1 MKTIILT
8 VLVSFTALC
17 ANAMDLTELK
27 QNMKMN
33 AVISSRAVAKSTA
46 DSKVV
51 EFIGYSEFTKGS
63 IEVKPQL
70 KYAGKNIEV
79 FFFMIDDALAYA
91 YDKSK
96 KYDKV
101 EVKLVVDDKD
111 ITVSDPHHLVPVYAK
126 ITASKKGKTVEEGLK
141 EVFSVELW
149 EIWDVNRPVTPKYTT
164 PTRTGDPH
172 YNEFVE
178 EKTAPSTKKSEEKII
193 FEDRY
198 HRF

>member
-1 MKTIILT
+1 MKAIILT

-17 ANAMDLTELK
+17 ANAADLSELK
-27 QNMKMN
+27 QTMKMN
-33 AVISSRAVAKSTA
+33 AAISSRAQAKAAA

-63 IEVKPQL
+63 IKVEPQL

-91 YDKSK
+91 YDKNK

-111 ITVSDPHHLVPVYAK
+111 ITSPDPHHLVPVYAK
-126 ITASKKGKTVEEGLK
+126 ITASKKGKLVEEGLK
-141 EVFSVELW
+141 EVFSVELL
-149 EIWDVNRPVTPKYTT
+149 EIWDVNRPVTPRYAA
-164 PTRTGDPH
+164 PTKTGDPH

-178 EKTAPSTKKSEEKII
+178 DKPAASTNKSEEKII